1 MKKLLLI
8 VLLVFC
14 LTAVF
19 AEEPTL
25 RELDHAADLFDTAGQ
40 EFDEA
45 QGLYA
50 SANGVMERVEAEEDV
65 SLREIDDASEDF
77 EEASGT
83 FAQAEENYSEAN
95 EIFGRLEGE
104 EEEAPVETVHEEPVY
119 VEDNT
124 PVDPYII
131 YTPTY
136 ALNKFDLSDDEKMN
150 IEDSVFSLMDPSAAK
165 YTINGH
171 ADSIFT
177 DEYNQ
182 KLSVKRARSVMNY
195 LIGLGVPVENI
206 TIKGF
211 GESDPVADN
220 ETEEGRAQ
228 NRRADIFVE

>member
-14 LTAVF
+14 MTAVF

-25 RELDHAADLFDTAGQ
+25 EELDHAADLFDTAGH

-45 QGLYA
+45 QGLYT
-50 SANGVMERVEAEEDV
+50 SANGVMERVEEEEDV

-77 EEASGT
+77 EEASST
-83 FAQAEENYSEAN
+83 FVKAEENYSEAN

-104 EEEAPVETVHEEPVY
+104 EEDVVAEEPVY

-124 PVDPYII
+124 PVDPYIL

-136 ALNKFDLSDDEKMN
+136 ALNKSDLSDDEKMN

>member
-25 RELDHAADLFDTAGQ
+25 EELDHAADLFDTAGR

-45 QGLYA
+45 QGLYT
-50 SANGVMERVEAEEDV
+50 SANSVMERVEAEEDV

-95 EIFGRLEGE
+95 GIFGRLEGE
-104 EEEAPVETVHEEPVY
+104 EEDVVAEEPVY

-124 PVDPYII
+124 PVDPYIL

-136 ALNKFDLSDDEKMN
+136 ALNKSDLSDDEKMN
-150 IEDSVFSLMDPSAAK
+150 IEDSVLSLMDPSASK

-171 ADSIFT
+171 TDSIST

-182 KLSVKRARSVMNY
+182 KLSVKRAKSVMNY

-220 ETEEGRAQ
+220 ETKEGRAQ
-228 NRRADIFVE
+228 NRRADIVVE